1 MTRRRVAKLGE
12 EVPAKQGRR
21 SPPSGAGGPRRAGEE
36 VPAQR
41 VKRGEEVVAKR

>member
-12 EVPAKQGRR
+12 EVP
-21 SPPSGAGGPRRAGEE
+21 PPQAGEE
-36 VPAQR
+36 VPAER